1 MPHFGGTAAGMGI
14 GRMLAMR
21 QPAVVL
27 TSVWLIRK
35 SASGAGCPGAE
46 GEAGI
51 FYCRRPGQPQGRI
64 ISITPKYFP
73 YVTGDGWR
81 TLRQLILGDARAGR
95 LSHLYLRRHTAR
107 LDEVPAPGEAIRLAF
122 AGSHS
127 RGAPRRPGCGA
138 ALQPGSRCL

>member
-1 MPHFGGTAAGMGI
+1 
-14 GRMLAMR
+14 MR

-27 TSVWLIRK
+27 TSVWFIRK

-127 RGAPRRPGCGA
+127 RGAQRRPGCGA

>member
-1 MPHFGGTAAGMGI
+1 MGI

-27 TSVWLIRK
+27 TSVWFIRK

-81 TLRQLILGDARAGR
+81 TLRQLILGDARAERMVAPGLSGPCYRYSCRRWVVGAAGSSNSANRQLR
-95 LSHLYLRRHTAR
+95 LSTTASR
-107 LDEVPAPGEAIRLAF
+107 PSIS
-122 AGSHS
+122 AG
-127 RGAPRRPGCGA
+127 G
-138 ALQPGSRCL
+138 